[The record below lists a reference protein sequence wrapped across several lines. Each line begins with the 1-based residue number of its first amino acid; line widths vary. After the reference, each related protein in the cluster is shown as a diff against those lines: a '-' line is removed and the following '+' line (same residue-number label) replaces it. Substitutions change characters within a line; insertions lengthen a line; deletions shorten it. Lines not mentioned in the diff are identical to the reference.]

1 MEPSCRRIGR
11 IGAALIAA
19 SLLLTA
25 CASDS
30 TPSTTSATSAP
41 SGDTAGTGDTTDTA
55 GPGDDADPGDG
66 DPGDGGIGTGGVTD
80 WPIAAPSEVG
90 LDTEVLDEMATEAE
104 AAESACLLIARD
116 GRIAA
121 ETYWGDEPDGEPQ
134 EVFSVTKSFASIVVG
149 IAADD
154 GSLDLD
160 DSASEQITEW
170 ADTPAAEVTIA
181 DLLANDSGRE
191 WSPAIDYAEMVGADD
206 HTGFAIDLGQP
217 DPPGT
222 VWAYNN
228 SAIQT
233 LDRVVARATDEPFDE
248 FGTRRL
254 LEPLGMDDS
263 SFTVDGAGNT
273 LTFMGLQSTCRDL
286 ARFGVLLL
294 ADGRWNGEQIVSTD
308 YVDAAT
314 NPSQD
319 LTSAYGRLFWLNRR
333 GPVASALEAMTL
345 EDSAAAPDAQLVP
358 DRPERLYW
366 ALGLGGQ
373 VIQMDPVT
381 NTVVVRL
388 GPPALSDPT
397 GAEGGGYGPAAT
409 ARVLDAVDDASGEDG

>member
-1 MEPSCRRIGR
+1 MPSPYGR
-11 IGAALIAA
+11 TGRAAAAIIVVLI
-19 SLLLTA
+19 LLAA

-30 TPSTTSATSAP
+30 TDPTSTTAPSSTTSGGSA
-41 SGDTAGTGDTTDTA
+41 DTNDVE
-55 GPGDDADPGDG
+55 
-66 DPGDGGIGTGGVTD
+66 PGDGGIGVGGITD

-90 LDTEVLDEMATEAE
+90 LDSEVLDDMATEAE
-104 AAESACLLIARD
+104 AAESNCLLIARD

-134 EVFSVTKSFASIVVG
+134 EVFSVTKSFTSIVVG

-154 GSLDLD
+154 GSVDVD
-160 DSASEQITEW
+160 ASASEEITEW
-170 ADTPAAEVTIA
+170 VDTPAAEVTVA

-191 WSPAIDYAEMVGADD
+191 WSLAIDYAEMVGADD
-206 HTGFAIDLGQP
+206 HTAFAIDLDQP
-217 DPPGT
+217 DPPGI

-233 LDRVVARATDEPFDE
+233 LDRVVAQATDEPFDE
-248 FGTRRL
+248 FATRRL
-254 LEPLGMDDS
+254 LEPLGMADS
-263 SFTVDGAGNT
+263 AFTVDGAGNT

-286 ARFGVLLL
+286 ARFGALLL
-294 ADGRWNGEQIVSTD
+294 ADGRWNGEQIVSAD
-308 YVDAAT
+308 YVETAT
-314 NPSQD
+314 SPSQE
-319 LTSAYGRLFWLNRR
+319 LTSAYGRLFWLNER
-333 GPVASALEAMTL
+333 GPVASALEELTL
-345 EDSAAAPDAQLVP
+345 DDSTAAPDTQLVP

-388 GPPALSDPT
+388 GPPAVSDPT

-409 ARVLDAVDDASGEDG
+409 ARVLDAVEDPTGENG